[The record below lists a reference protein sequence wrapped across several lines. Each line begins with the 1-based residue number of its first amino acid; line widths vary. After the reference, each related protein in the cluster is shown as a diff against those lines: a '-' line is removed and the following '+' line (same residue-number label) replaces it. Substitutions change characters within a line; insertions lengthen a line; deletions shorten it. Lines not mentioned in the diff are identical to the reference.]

1 MEEASRNTLQ
11 SMFEAIEDPQVD
23 RTKQHQLLDIIIIA
37 ILGVLCGAEGWVD
50 IESFGKTKEA
60 WLKTFLELPNG
71 IPSHDTFGRVF
82 ARIDPKQFEEC
93 FLNWVR
99 SLNEKIAGVVA
110 LDGKTLRRSHDAANG
125 KKALHMVSAWAAENR
140 LVLAQVA
147 VDEKSNEITAI
158 PELLK
163 LLALEGCIVTID
175 AIGTQRAIAA
185 QIIEQNGDYALA
197 LKENQGNLYEN
208 VKDTFA
214 LACKDHFRDI
224 EHQFYESIEKD
235 HGRLEIRKH
244 WMIDDLEQLTYL
256 DQEGRWKGLQA
267 IGMVVS
273 ERRICLEV
281 TTETRYYLLSFAR
294 EVQRFATSIR
304 SHWGI
309 ENSVHWVL
317 DVAFR
322 EDESRIR
329 TGHADHNLAVLRHLS
344 TPAQAKAW
352 CSPPRQSREHWGWYS
367 DEAAAAPDPDRKRCP
382 APRPGGSAW

>member
-1 MEEASRNTLQ
+1 MEEANKTSLQ
-11 SMFEAIEDPQVD
+11 SIFETIADPRVE
-23 RTKQHQLLDIIIIA
+23 RTKHHQLLDIIVIA

-60 WLKTFLELPNG
+60 WLKTFLDLPNG

-82 ARIDPKQFEEC
+82 ARIDPKPFEVC

-99 SLNEKIAGVVA
+99 SLNEKISGVIA
-110 LDGKTLRRSHDAANG
+110 IDGKTLRRSHDATNG
-125 KKALHMVSAWAAENR
+125 KKALHLVSAWAVENR

-158 PELLK
+158 PELLQ
-163 LLALEGCIVTID
+163 LLVLEGCIVTMD
-175 AIGTQRAIAA
+175 AMGTQRTIAA
-185 QIIEQNGDYALA
+185 QIIEQQGDYALA
-197 LKENQGNLYEN
+197 LKENLGNLYEN

-214 LACKDHFRDI
+214 LAQKDHFRDI
-224 EHQFYESIEKD
+224 EHQFHETIEKE

-244 WMIDDLEQLTYL
+244 WIIDDFACLNYL
-256 DQEGRWKGLQA
+256 DHEGKWKSLRA

-273 ERRICLEV
+273 ERRIGLEV

-294 EVQRFATSIR
+294 DVKRFAISIR

-329 TGHADHNLAVLRHLS
+329 LGHADHNLAVLRHLVLNLLRQEK
-344 TPAQAKAW
+344 TAKMGIKAK
-352 CSPPRQSREHWGWYS
+352 RLKAGWSHDYLLKVL
-367 DEAAAAPDPDRKRCP
+367 ANVN
-382 APRPGGSAW
+382 

>member
-1 MEEASRNTLQ
+1 MEEASMNTLQ
-11 SMFEAIEDPQVD
+11 SIFEAIEDPRVD
-23 RTKQHQLLDIIIIA
+23 RTKQHQLLDIIILA
-37 ILGVLCGAEGWVD
+37 ILGVLCGAEGWVE

-60 WLKTFLELPNG
+60 WLKTFLDLPNG

-158 PELLK
+158 PEVLK
-163 LLALEGCIVTID
+163 LLALQGCIVTID

-208 VKDTFA
+208 VKDTCA
-214 LACKDHFRDI
+214 LARKDHFRDI
-224 EHQFYESIEKD
+224 EHQFYETVEKD

-244 WMIDDLEQLTYL
+244 WIIDDLEQLTYL
-256 DQEGRWKGLQA
+256 DQEGKWKGLQA

-273 ERRICLEV
+273 ERRIGASGNDQD
-281 TTETRYYLLSFAR
+281 TLLPTQFC
-294 EVQRFATSIR
+294 QGGAT
-304 SHWGI
+304 
-309 ENSVHWVL
+309 L
-317 DVAFR
+317 C
-322 EDESRIR
+322 
-329 TGHADHNLAVLRHLS
+329 HLHS
-344 TPAQAKAW
+344 
-352 CSPPRQSREHWGWYS
+352 QSLG
-367 DEAAAAPDPDRKRCP
+367 D
-382 APRPGGSAW
+382 

>member
-1 MEEASRNTLQ
+1 
-11 SMFEAIEDPQVD
+11 
-23 RTKQHQLLDIIIIA
+23 
-37 ILGVLCGAEGWVD
+37 
-50 IESFGKTKEA
+50 
-60 WLKTFLELPNG
+60 
-71 IPSHDTFGRVF
+71 
-82 ARIDPKQFEEC
+82 
-93 FLNWVR
+93 
-99 SLNEKIAGVVA
+99 LNEKIAGVVA

-214 LACKDHFRDI
+214 LARKDHFRDI

-273 ERRICLEV
+273 ERRIGLEV

-329 TGHADHNLAVLRHLS
+329 TGHADHNLAVLRHLALNLLRQEK
-344 TPAQAKAW
+344 TAKIGIKAK
-352 CSPPRQSREHWGWYS
+352 RLKAGWSNDYLLKVL
-367 DEAAAAPDPDRKRCP
+367 EAVN
-382 APRPGGSAW
+382 

>member
-1 MEEASRNTLQ
+1 
-11 SMFEAIEDPQVD
+11 
-23 RTKQHQLLDIIIIA
+23 
-37 ILGVLCGAEGWVD
+37 
-50 IESFGKTKEA
+50 
-60 WLKTFLELPNG
+60 
-71 IPSHDTFGRVF
+71 
-82 ARIDPKQFEEC
+82 
-93 FLNWVR
+93 
-99 SLNEKIAGVVA
+99 
-110 LDGKTLRRSHDAANG
+110 
-125 KKALHMVSAWAAENR
+125 MVSAWAAENR

-214 LACKDHFRDI
+214 LARKDHFRDI

-273 ERRICLEV
+273 ERRIGLEV

-329 TGHADHNLAVLRHLS
+329 TGHADHNLAVLRHLALNLLRQEK
-344 TPAQAKAW
+344 TAKIGIKAK
-352 CSPPRQSREHWGWYS
+352 RLKAGWSNDYLLKVL
-367 DEAAAAPDPDRKRCP
+367 EAVN
-382 APRPGGSAW
+382 